1 MRIRLAE
8 MVESEER
15 IVREGIKRSLK
26 SRGTYDRA
34 FINFCTCCSLQKMQF
49 AIWWLDKNYDK
60 YDSMYI
66 VRILYL
72 TSVIHIILIVCAIL
86 LILFT
91 ITIINILGESSEIE
105 LASMER
111 DHRQRMRELAGD
123 EISESE
129 SLRAE
134 FVQQVRSCD
143 AQNFTHTLSLFLSLF
158 LPLTDPLT
166 LSHTYIYTHTQT
178 LSRTHALS
186 LFHIH
191 TLSPSLSHTYTLPLS
206 LSQVENE
213 RERTESDL
221 IRVQNEWRVKL
232 REAEKSNTYE
242 LSVLQKD
249 HTEQVN

>member
-158 LPLTDPLT
+158 LSLTDPLT
-166 LSHTYIYTHTQT
+166 HSLTHSHSLTYTYTHTLKHSLAHT
-178 LSRTHALS
+178 HCLS
-186 LFHIH
+186 F
-191 TLSPSLSHTYTLPLS
+191 TYTHSLPLS
-206 LSQVENE
+206 LTHTHFLSLSLRLKMKEN
-213 RERTESDL
+213 
-221 IRVQNEWRVKL
+221 VQNL
-232 REAEKSNTYE
+232 I
-242 LSVLQKD
+242 
-249 HTEQVN
+249 